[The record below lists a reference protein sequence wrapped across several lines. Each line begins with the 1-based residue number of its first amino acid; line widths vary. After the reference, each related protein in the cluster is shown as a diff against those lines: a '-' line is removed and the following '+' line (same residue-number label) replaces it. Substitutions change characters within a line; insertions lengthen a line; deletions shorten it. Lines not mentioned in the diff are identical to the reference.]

1 MFTTRELIQRENEE
15 EEREEQ
21 RSPGKVTLTSRL
33 RADSTVT
40 ASPEPTAD
48 AGHGYLGA
56 PPVQL
61 LATAGVAED
70 PFAVH
75 TLAGEGVAGPGTEL
89 PHREQIQ
96 ASFGHHDVS
105 GVRAHVGGDTA
116 QAAGAIGA
124 QAYATGDDV
133 AFAATPDLR
142 QAAHEAAHVVQ
153 QRGGVRLDGGV
164 GRAGDPYELH
174 ADAVADRV
182 VRGESAEA
190 LLDTMAHRGA
200 AGGPAVQRL
209 TAEERATAVREASS
223 DLTLEQLAHR
233 IAYMD
238 DATALRP
245 EDREA
250 LTNHGFDVD
259 RIQGHQGAG
268 DLQYWT
274 FPANPRAPRHVT
286 PVIAFRG
293 TESAADLSEDAT
305 PAGVG
310 MGQFTMNHAQ
320 IQRAIQGLGG
330 HGVVAT
336 GHSLGGALAQIAAAY
351 YPDLIVRVVTF
362 QAPGISDEV
371 LARLRAHVA
380 SGGAAP
386 TATHHRVDG
395 CVVDD
400 AGDGFVP
407 GDVVVHGSYVN
418 AIQAHTS
425 FPLLSDAASPE
436 PWMTTPERTG
446 VVAASGPAVD
456 PALGRVT
463 ARGTTAGGGPSR
475 ATSTGG
481 VAEGARRHTTVDGA
495 VVGAIAAGPLGA
507 IVGGVAADSLGED
520 AAHRDAYARIWTH
533 DILPHAEAVDRT
545 LLEDVIPRRCEE
557 EGISSYA
564 SRMVGNYRSMFPEL
578 AASDAVLRTMTG
590 GGGPTSEE
598 AFVEAVRGQTR
609 LREESVGRVRRYWG
623 LIAAAD
629 ASRGSHGM
637 SAPRSDAETRRM
649 READRMGRAA
659 LLDRMRRGPDAET
672 PARTEERSSREE
684 PPRGAAAATMSGRSR
699 RSVHP
704 DGGTTQ
710 DAELVHDAAS
720 RGVAGAGTELPHR
733 EEIQASFGHHDVSGV
748 RAHVG
753 GDAAQAAGA
762 IGAQAYATGDD
773 VAFAATPDL
782 RQAAHEAAHVVQQ
795 RGGVRLDGGVG
806 RAGDPYE
813 QHADAV
819 AERVVR
825 GESAES
831 LLDTMAHRGA
841 SGGPAVQRLV
851 EATDGAAVSTIR
863 RLVAS
868 GRPAEVAAI
877 GTAIANALDAMV
889 GPVARVDV
897 EFTHRG
903 EQYRLRVP
911 VADARALCG
920 ECAERLQHPD
930 AGAGGDRAAPSSG
943 RGAREAERPAA
954 RGGAGRAA
962 GDGLPDVEY
971 EVSHGYEQDF
981 TPPAVPTPFGPIQ
994 GEATLRVGGTVGPP
1008 EREGRGGHPPPGRVT
1023 VEGTDSGGGEQSLSV
1038 EGEGVLRRMIDHDL
1052 AGFADHFEI
1061 SHDHE
1066 GLHFSAGMISPEAQV
1081 GPLTFQF
1088 GIDVVHYDPGASG
1101 HPPMSLMSPSATCT
1115 VELSPRVLAAIGL
1128 EARAHA
1134 SLEIEVRW
1142 HPNWAAIWRAL
1153 SARFGP
1159 YFATLGGEAA
1169 AGAVTGGELAAA
1181 GVTTGAAVPV
1191 AVGVGAA
1198 LAGLVFVGGVMW
1210 SMARAAEE
1218 GRRQGLAT
1226 WYIHEYAVQFGD
1238 TLFHTFGQH
1247 VHGAEH
1253 VRGAARLAAEGRSDA
1268 RDAVRNLTPEQ
1279 RQQLLAHGRTAV
1291 VREVADQ
1298 LARELD
1304 VPFDS
1309 SRLH

>member
-1 MFTTRELIQRENEE
+1 MFTTRDLIQREGEE
-15 EEREEQ
+15 EDREEL

-33 RADSTVT
+33 RAGP
-40 ASPEPTAD
+40 APSPEPTAD
-48 AGHGYLGA
+48 AGHGYLGG
-56 PPVQL
+56 PPLQR
-61 LATAGVAED
+61 LATAEAHDD
-70 PFAVH
+70 PFALH
-75 TLAGEGVAGPGTEL
+75 ALAGQGVAGARTEL
-89 PHREQIQ
+89 PHRAEIQ

-105 GVRAHVGGDTA
+105 GVRAHVGGDAA

-133 AFAATPDLR
+133 AFAASPDLR

-164 GRAGDPYELH
+164 GRAGDPYEQH
-174 ADAVADRV
+174 ADQVADRV

-190 LLDTMAHRGA
+190 LLDTMAHRGSG
-200 AGGPAVQRL
+200 GGPAVQRL
-209 TAEERATAVREASS
+209 TAEERATASREASS

-233 IAYMD
+233 IAYLD
-238 DATALRP
+238 NASDLRA

-250 LTNHGFDVD
+250 LEQNGFDVD
-259 RIQGHQGAG
+259 RIAGHQGAG

-274 FPANPRAPRHVT
+274 FPANPRASRHVT

-305 PAGVG
+305 PEGVG
-310 MGQFTMNHAQ
+310 MGQFTMNQAA
-320 IQRAIQGLGG
+320 IQRAIHGLGG

-407 GDVVVHGSYVN
+407 GEVVVHGSNVN
-418 AIQAHTS
+418 PIQAHTS

-475 ATSTGG
+475 TTGTGG
-481 VAEGARRHTTVDGA
+481 LAEGARRHTTVDGA
-495 VVGAIAAGPLGA
+495 VVGGLIAGPLGA
-507 IVGGVAADSLGED
+507 IVGGVAADSVTED
-520 AAHRDAYARIWTH
+520 AQRRDAYARIWTH

-545 LLEDVIPRRCEE
+545 LLEDVITRRCEE
-557 EGISSYA
+557 EGISSHA
-564 SRMVGNYRSMFPEL
+564 SRMHGNYRSMFPEL

-598 AFVEAVRGQTR
+598 GFVEAVRERTR
-609 LREESVGRVRRYWG
+609 LREESVGRVRRYWA

-629 ASRGSHGM
+629 ASRSHHGM

-659 LLDRMRRGPDAET
+659 LLDRMRRGPDADP
-672 PARTEERSSREE
+672 PARSEAPASREE

-710 DAELVHDAAS
+710 DAELVHEAAS

-733 EEIQASFGHHDVSGV
+733 AEIQASFGHHDVSGV

-773 VAFAATPDL
+773 VAFAASPDL

-813 QHADAV
+813 QHADQV
-819 AERVVR
+819 ADRVVR
-825 GESAES
+825 GESAEA
-831 LLDTMAHRGA
+831 LLDTMAHRG
-841 SGGPAVQRLV
+841 SGGGPAVQRFV
-851 EATDGAAVSTIR
+851 EATDAAAVATIR
-863 RLVAS
+863 RLVEH

-877 GTAIANALDAMV
+877 GTAISSALDAMV

-897 EFTHRG
+897 ELTHRG

-920 ECAERLQHPD
+920 EIAQRLERG
-930 AGAGGDRAAPSSG
+930 GASERSA
-943 RGAREAERPAA
+943 AREGTPARPGA
-954 RGGAGRAA
+954 RGGEPRDGG

-971 EVSHGYEQDF
+971 EVSHGYERDF

-994 GEATLRVGGTVGPP
+994 AEATLRVGGTVGPP
-1008 EREGRGGHPPPGRVT
+1008 EREGRGGHPPPGRIT
-1023 VEGTDSGGGEQSLSV
+1023 IEGTESTGEGGGREQSLSV

-1066 GLHFSAGMISPEAQV
+1066 GLHFSAGMISPEAEV

-1088 GIDVVHYDPGASG
+1088 GIDVVHYDPGATG

-1128 EARAHA
+1128 EARAQA

-1142 HPNWAAIWRAL
+1142 HPNWPAIWRAI

-1159 YFATLGGEAA
+1159 YLATLGGEAA
-1169 AGAVTGGELAAA
+1169 AGTAAAGGGELAAA
-1181 GVTTGAAVPV
+1181 GVTTGAAVPL

-1198 LAGLVFVGGVMW
+1198 LAGLVWVGGVMW

-1238 TLFHTFGQH
+1238 TLFQTFGQH
-1247 VHGAEH
+1247 VHDAER
-1253 VRGAARLAAEGRSDA
+1253 VPGAARLAGEGRREA
-1268 RDAVRNLTPEQ
+1268 REAVSRLTPEQ
-1279 RQQLLAHGRTAV
+1279 RQQLRAHGRVAV
-1291 VREVADQ
+1291 VREVADR

-1309 SRLH
+1309 YRLR